1 MECGAFI
8 LERTGFNSSNFKS
21 RNTSDNTVLQEQFM
35 CKVWKKKILPD
46 YSFFQLWIKHL

>member
-35 CKVWKKKILPD
+35 CKV
-46 YSFFQLWIKHL
+46 